1 MADWVIVVDD
11 DVANLKTAGHVLS
24 KANMRVTA
32 LKSGRALLDYLS
44 SEENKPDLILLD
56 ILMPEMDGFETIEK
70 LRAENSKNKN
80 IPVIFLTA
88 NEEAESETKGLEL
101 GAMDF
106 IKKPFSPDV
115 LTMRVRHTIELTRL
129 QQNLADEV
137 DKKTREILQIN
148 DVFGKNVSPQ
158 IRDYLMRGNVS
169 LGGEMRE
176 VTVMFCDIRSFTT
189 LSENMPGEK
198 IVKMLNLYFTALEKC
213 ISAHNGVINKYI
225 GDAIMAIF
233 GAPMPSET
241 HQKDAYAA
249 ALDMRETLVK
259 LNKEFEEESFPQL
272 RFGIGIHSGQVLAGN
287 IGAASRMEYTVIGD
301 TVNTA
306 SRIEGLCKL
315 YKKDLILSEY
325 TAAAIMNS
333 DPSVKLE
340 LIDSADIRG
349 RSEKVKIY
357 SD

>member
-32 LKSGRALLDYLS
+32 LKSGKALLEYLADDA
-44 SEENKPDLILLD
+44 NKPDLILLD

-70 LRAENSKNKN
+70 LRSENSKTRN

-137 DKKTREILQIN
+137 EKKTREILQIN

-158 IRDYLMRGNVS
+158 IRDYLMKGNVS
-169 LGGEMRE
+169 LGGETRD

-189 LSENMPGEK
+189 ISESMPSEK
-198 IVKMLNLYFTALEKC
+198 IVKMLNQYFTALEKC

-225 GDAIMAIF
+225 GDAVMAIF
-233 GAPMPSET
+233 GAPMPTET
-241 HQKDAYAA
+241 HQKDAYLA
-249 ALDMRETLVK
+249 ALDMRETLIN
-259 LNKEFEEESFPQL
+259 LNKEFEQEGYPQL
-272 RFGIGIHSGQVLAGN
+272 HFGIGIHSGQVLAGN
-287 IGAASRMEYTVIGD
+287 IGAANRMEYTVIGD
-301 TVNTA
+301 TVNIA
-306 SRIEGLCKL
+306 SRIEGLCKV
-315 YKKDLILSEY
+315 YKKDLILSEF
-325 TAAAIMNS
+325 TASAIMNADS
-333 DPSVKLE
+333 SVKLE
-340 LIDSADIRG
+340 LIDSAEIRG
-349 RSEKVKIY
+349 RAEKVKIF